1 MKLLTFKFKGADRL
15 GWLLDDGQTVL
26 STDPEDRNMPQS
38 IIDLIKRGPYAR
50 NQLTSSETT
59 LESFNLQDLNILE
72 PIVPGGVF
80 CVDSNYPDLAAKD
93 PVANDGLEGSEY
105 PTLFWRLPR
114 NHVAHGQPLM
124 VPTSSNT
131 LDWAGELVAVI
142 GKRGRHIEAEH
153 ALHHV
158 FGYSIY
164 NQGSVREYQS
174 HTSQFGLGKNFHA
187 SGAFG
192 PVIVTVDEF
201 GDPYQHEIQTHLNGE
216 QVQNAPISS
225 MLCRIEDIIAYISSS
240 MELQPG
246 DIVCTGT
253 PGGVGVDMKPP
264 RYLTDGETI
273 EVSISGIGT
282 LSNPVEA
289 EPTDLNAVACSC

>member
-1 MKLLTFKFKGADRL
+1 MKLLTFNLKGVDRL

-26 STDPEDRNMPQS
+26 SADPEDSNMPQS
-38 IIDLIKRGPYAR
+38 IMDLIKRGPYAR
-50 NQLTSSETT
+50 SQLISSEST
-59 LESFNLQDLNILE
+59 LESFNLDELKILE
-72 PIVPGGVF
+72 PLVPGGIF
-80 CVDSNYPDLAAKD
+80 CVDSNYPDPAAKRSS
-93 PVANDGLEGSEY
+93 DGAAF

-114 NHVAHGQPLM
+114 NHVAHGEPLL
-124 VPTSSNT
+124 VPTRSNT

-142 GKRGRHIEAEH
+142 GKRGRYIESDH

-164 NQGSVREYQS
+164 NQGSVREYQR
-174 HTSQFGLGKNFHA
+174 HTSQFGLGNNFHA

-192 PVIVTVDEF
+192 PVIVTADEF
-201 GDPYQHEIQTHLNGE
+201 GDPYQHEIQTRLNGE
-216 QVQNAPISS
+216 QVQNELISS
-225 MLCRIEDIIAYISSS
+225 MLCRVEDIIAYVSSS

-246 DIVCTGT
+246 DIICTGT
-253 PGGVGVDMKPP
+253 PGGLGADMKPP